1 LAALLPAAL
10 PPKTRRDPVSFPI
23 DIILI
28 ALVAVFLVLQL
39 RRVLGRRHGEERQ
52 RPDPLTRPDPNTPPA
67 GDDKIIDLPRRDK
80 SEPAL
85 PRGIDVVSKGGP
97 AEAGIA
103 QVKIADGSFDPRG
116 FVSGARQAFEM
127 IVSAYAQG
135 DTKSLRPLLSD
146 EVYERFASA
155 IKQRQ
160 DNKETL
166 ETGLVGFEKSEIV
179 AAEMRG
185 SEARV
190 TVKFVSE
197 QINVTRSADGL
208 IVDGNPNEVT
218 RVTDMWT
225 FARDTKSNNPNWFL
239 VATEEPSEG

>member
-1 LAALLPAAL
+1 VNL
-10 PPKTRRDPVSFPI
+10 PI

-28 ALVAVFLVLQL
+28 ALVAIFLVLQL

-52 RPDPLTRPDPNTPPA
+52 RPDPIAQPDSA
-67 GDDKIIDLPRRDK
+67 SRDDKVVDLPRR
-80 SEPAL
+80 EPADSNL
-85 PRGIDVVSKGGP
+85 PRGVDVVSKGGP
-97 AEAGIA
+97 AEAGLA
-103 QVKIADGSFDPRG
+103 QIKIADSSFEPRS
-116 FVSGARQAFEM
+116 FVQGARQAFEM

-146 EVYERFASA
+146 EVYERFAAA
-155 IKQRQ
+155 IRQRQ

-179 AAEMRG
+179 GAEMRG
-185 SEARV
+185 REARV

-197 QINVTRSADGL
+197 QINVTRDAEGL

-225 FARDTKSNNPNWFL
+225 FARDTNSSNPNWLL
-239 VATEEPSEG
+239 VATEEPAEG

>member
-1 LAALLPAAL
+1 M
-10 PPKTRRDPVSFPI
+10 DFPY
-23 DIILI
+23 DIVLI

-52 RPDPLTRPDPNTPPA
+52 RPDPFAAPPEREAA
-67 GDDKIIDLPRRDK
+67 GDDKVVDLPRRDQGD
-80 SEPAL
+80 AGL
-85 PRGIDVVSKGGP
+85 PRGIDVVAKGGP

-103 QVKIADGSFDPRG
+103 QIKIADPDFEPRG
-116 FVSGARQAFEM
+116 FVQGARQAFEM

-135 DTKSLRPLLSD
+135 DTKTLRPLLSD
-146 EVYERFASA
+146 EVYERFSAA

-160 DNKETL
+160 EAGETL
-166 ETGLVGFEKSEIV
+166 ETGLVGFEGSEIV

-190 TVKFVSE
+190 TVRFVSE
-197 QINVTRSADGL
+197 QINVTRGRDEL

-218 RVTDMWT
+218 RITDVWT
-225 FARDTKSNNPNWFL
+225 FARDTKSPNPNWFL
-239 VATEEPSEG
+239 VATEAPTEG

>member
-1 LAALLPAAL
+1 MNL
-10 PPKTRRDPVSFPI
+10 PI

-28 ALVAVFLVLQL
+28 ALVAIFLVLQL

-52 RPDPLTRPDPNTPPA
+52 RPDPFTRPDAAANR
-67 GDDKIIDLPRRDK
+67 DDKVIDLPRR
-80 SEPAL
+80 EPADAAL
-85 PRGIDVVSKGGP
+85 PHGADIVAKSGP
-97 AEAGIA
+97 AEAGLA
-103 QVKIADGSFDPRG
+103 QIRIADSGFDPRA
-116 FVSGARQAFEM
+116 FVQGARQAFEM

-146 EVYERFASA
+146 EVYERFAAA
-155 IKQRQ
+155 IRQRQ

-179 AAEMRG
+179 GAEMRG

-190 TVKFVSE
+190 TLKFVTE

-225 FARDTKSNNPNWFL
+225 FARDTKSSNPNWFL
-239 VATEEPSEG
+239 VATEEPAEG

>member
-1 LAALLPAAL
+1 
-10 PPKTRRDPVSFPI
+10 VSFPI

-28 ALVAVFLVLQL
+28 ALVAIFLVLQL

-52 RPDPLTRPDPNTPPA
+52 RPDPIAQREAPA

-80 SEPAL
+80 PEPAL
-85 PRGIDVVSKGGP
+85 PRGVDVVSKGGP

-103 QVKIADGSFDPRG
+103 QIKIADGSFDPRS

-135 DTKSLRPLLSD
+135 DTKALRPLLSD

-218 RVTDMWT
+218 RVTDRWT
-225 FARDTKSNNPNWFL
+225 FARDTKSSNPNWFL
-239 VATEEPSEG
+239 VATEEPTEG

>member
-1 LAALLPAAL
+1 LPFTPRGFAA
-10 PPKTRRDPVSFPI
+10 KTRRDPVSFPI

-28 ALVAVFLVLQL
+28 ALVAIFLVLQL

-52 RPDPLTRPDPNTPPA
+52 RPDPITRADPA
-67 GDDKIIDLPRRDK
+67 AKGDDKVVDLPRREQPD
-80 SEPAL
+80 PAL
-85 PRGIDVVSKGGP
+85 PRGVDVVSKGGP
-97 AEAGIA
+97 AEAGLA

-135 DTKSLRPLLSD
+135 DTKTLRPLLSD

-190 TVKFVSE
+190 TVKFVTE

-218 RVTDMWT
+218 RVTDVWT
-225 FARDTKSNNPNWFL
+225 FARDTKSANPNWLL
-239 VATEEPSEG
+239 VATEEPAEG

>member
-1 LAALLPAAL
+1 MN
-10 PPKTRRDPVSFPI
+10 FPI

-52 RPDPLTRPDPNTPPA
+52 RPDPFTPPEA
-67 GDDKIIDLPRRDK
+67 GRGDDKVIDLPRREQPD
-80 SEPAL
+80 PAL
-85 PRGIDVVSKGGP
+85 PRGVDVVSKGGP
-97 AEAGIA
+97 AETGIA
-103 QVKIADGSFDPRG
+103 RIKIADSAFDPRG
-116 FVSGARQAFEM
+116 FVQGARQAFEM
-127 IVSAYAQG
+127 IVSAFAQG
-135 DTKSLRPLLSD
+135 DTKTLRPLLSD
-146 EVYERFASA
+146 EVYERFTAA
-155 IKQRQ
+155 IRQRQ
-160 DNKETL
+160 DSQETL

-218 RVTDMWT
+218 RITDTWT
-225 FARDTKSNNPNWFL
+225 FARDTREDNPNWLL
-239 VATEEPSEG
+239 VATEDQAEG